1 MDYISPSITRLPLA
15 QPSMDFP
22 RSEGYGSLLKKNGLR
37 WIHPDSTFEE
47 ALNIYWKTNRAPRAD
62 VSFGVDALVLPYL
75 ARFCGIAM
83 SCPQTSIGL
92 LNKINPAFDASGLGY
107 KTIMLNLCAGLLER
121 IEDDRN
127 AEGNPVTRLTT
138 VLEVKNRLVD
148 TIKSINPIYAKE
160 FLLFQVE
167 GSLDEWRQESMKL
180 YAHAASID
188 DFQGKCQMAFNRYRP
203 AAIASLM
210 DADCNDD
217 IDFLQ
222 AVEGAPGLSLN
233 PAQATQ
239 FRCEMTVASNLYADT
254 NLAGDKT
261 AIPYTAYAPIQYAV
275 EHHVLAQTTKPS
287 LSGRFPE
294 DRMKVALWKQN
305 LIDSFGFDYYSAEQL
320 LKQVHR
326 FG

>member
-1 MDYISPSITRLPLA
+1 MDSISPSITRPLLA
-15 QPSMDFP
+15 HRGVHSDP
-22 RSEGYGSLLKKNGLR
+22 
-37 WIHPDSTFEE
+37 TFEE
-47 ALNIYWKTNRAPRAD
+47 ALNIYWKTCRKPRAD

-75 ARFCGIAM
+75 AGFCEIARGF
-83 SCPQTSIGL
+83 PQTSIAV
-92 LNKINPAFDASGLGY
+92 LNKINPAFEAYGLGY
-107 KTIMLNLCAGLLER
+107 KTTMLNLCAELLER

-127 AEGNPVTRLTT
+127 AEDNPVTRLTT

-148 TIKSINPIYAKE
+148 TIKSINPIYAKG
-160 FLLFQVE
+160 LLLRKVE
-167 GSLDEWRQESMKL
+167 ESLEKWRQESMEL

-188 DFQGKCQMAFNRYRP
+188 DFQGKCQMTFNRYRP

-210 DADCNDD
+210 DANCKDD
-217 IDFLQ
+217 IDLLQ
-222 AVEGAPGLSLN
+222 AVEAAPGLNGNS
-233 PAQATQ
+233 AEATR
-239 FRCEMTVASNLYADT
+239 FRSEMAIASNLYADT
-254 NLAGDKT
+254 YLAGDKT

-275 EHHVLAQTTKPS
+275 ERHVLAQTTKPS